1 VTAAVP
7 SVAKRR
13 SPLGLWLRRVL
24 LGLLVTVGLALL
36 GWWWRM
42 ETLARQGREDLA
54 AALAETHALD
64 PRWRWE
70 HIEEDRPALPDQRN
84 SVAVILQVAQL
95 CQKGEPADLFH
106 GEPAN
111 RLRDEVFLA
120 RLQEFLLTQ
129 EQATAVA
136 ASLID
141 FPHGRATFP
150 ADGDSM
156 TDPPPHV
163 MACRPVTW
171 LLQLDSD
178 RLLHEGRVYAA
189 AQHIHATLHTGA
201 SLRDEGQAI
210 SQLVRIAI
218 RSIAANNV
226 ERLLGMG
233 EPDEITLTL
242 LQDHFTAEAAE
253 FSVLTGLRGERALA
267 HRAFAKWIDGKG
279 TIADQFAKEL
289 GAPLFSA
296 TLMSHGIPG
305 ENAAYLRA
313 MNRVVAI
320 GQLPVEKQLAEWDSL
335 EAEGRALR
343 RAAMTEGHG
352 VLAALT
358 VPAMRGVGQAGV
370 RDRTVMVCA
379 CGLLAVERFR
389 RAQQRW
395 PATLAELIPTYLPAV
410 PIDPYSGGPLLYKV
424 FDDGVA
430 VYSAGKNGVDDG
442 GVRINSRH
450 FLEPDSDLGLRLW
463 DPLHRRLPPLPPE
476 NAPKVEPVPLREMAP

>member
-1 VTAAVP
+1 
-7 SVAKRR
+7 
-13 SPLGLWLRRVL
+13 L
-24 LGLLVTVGLALL
+24 LGLIVAVGLALL

-42 ETLARQGREDLA
+42 ETLARQGREELA
-54 AALAETHALD
+54 AALAETDALD

-70 HIEEDRPALPDQRN
+70 HIEEDRPPLPDQRN
-84 SVAVILQVAQL
+84 SVDVILQVAQL
-95 CQKGEPADLFH
+95 CQQGEPADLFH
-106 GEPAN
+106 DEPAN

-129 EQATAVA
+129 EQATARA

-163 MACRPVTW
+163 AACRLVAW
-171 LLQLDSD
+171 LLQLNSE
-178 RLLHEGRVYAA
+178 RLLYEGRVYVAA
-189 AQHIHATLHTGA
+189 RHIHAILHTGA
-201 SLRDEGQAI
+201 SLRDEGQAL
-210 SQLVRIAI
+210 SQLVRIAL
-218 RSIAANNV
+218 RSIAANKV

-233 EPDEITLTL
+233 EPDEVTLAR

-267 HRAFAKWIDGKG
+267 HRAFAKWIAGKG
-279 TIADQFAKEL
+279 KIADQFAKEL
-289 GAPLFSA
+289 GAPLFYA
-296 TLMSHGIPG
+296 TLMNHGIPG

-320 GQLPVEKQLAEWDSL
+320 GRLPVENQLPMWAAL
-335 EAEGRALR
+335 EGEGLALR

-358 VPAMRGVGQAGV
+358 VPAMRVFGEAGV

-389 RAQQRW
+389 RAHQRW
-395 PATLAELIPTYLPAV
+395 PATLTELVPAYLPAV
-410 PIDPYSGGPLLYKV
+410 PTDPYSGDPLLYKV

-430 VYSAGKNGVDDG
+430 VYSVGKNGVDDG

-450 FLEPDSDLGLRLW
+450 FPEPDSDLGLRLW
-463 DPLHRRLPPLPPE
+463 DPPHRRLPPLPPE
-476 NAPKVEPVPLREMAP
+476 NAPEAEPVPLREVAP